1 LGGVLL
7 LIGSVAWAWANPLLD
22 WASLD
27 PARLMVNLLLAA
39 ASGALLPLAYTW
51 FVANRPDPL
60 MAVRGLAAGLVAVS
74 ASGPFVPPW
83 AALLIGGVAG
93 LLTPLA
99 CYLVDHILRWNDPT
113 AALTVH
119 GLGGLWGLLAVAF
132 FADGKFGS
140 GWNGI
145 GAEEYLH
152 VAGQG
157 VSGLWTATGFQP
169 DWPGQLQAQAAGLA
183 AIGLFAFLVASLV
196 FGLLGLVGRV
206 VGWSRYSSD
215 SPQSV
220 VHSPD

>member
-1 LGGVLL
+1 LGSILL

-22 WASLD
+22 WTSLD

-60 MAVRGLAAGLVAVS
+60 MAVRGLAAGVVAINGG
-74 ASGPFVPPW
+74 GPFVPPW

-119 GLGGLWGLLAVAF
+119 GLGGLWGLLAVAL
-132 FADGKFGS
+132 FADGKFGA
-140 GWNGI
+140 GWNSI

-157 VSGLWTATGFQP
+157 VSGLWTATGFHS
-169 DWPGQLQAQAAGLA
+169 DWPGQLQAQAVGLA
-183 AIGLFAFLVASLV
+183 AIGLFAFLVASSA
-196 FGLLGLVGRV
+196 FGLLALPGRV
-206 VGWSRYSSD
+206 VGWSRHLSD
-215 SPQSV
+215 SPQS
-220 VHSPD
+220 SDTPD